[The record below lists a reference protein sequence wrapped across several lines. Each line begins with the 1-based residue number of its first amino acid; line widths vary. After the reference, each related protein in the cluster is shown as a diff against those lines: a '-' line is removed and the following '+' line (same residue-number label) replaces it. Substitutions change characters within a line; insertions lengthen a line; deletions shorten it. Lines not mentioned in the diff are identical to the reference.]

1 MEKLHSMDD
10 KRITKTKRNLKNTL
24 KKLLRR
30 KPFAAITVTELC
42 KDADT
47 SRITFYSH
55 YNGKYDLA
63 DELVH
68 DLFNEVSTT
77 LEQLQRQNNPA
88 GDPVLSAE
96 NMLNA
101 ILTCFESNREFFS
114 RLNIKDSPYLF
125 YAFHARILDAVEARL
140 SQTLRTQPDEVHRD
154 AVFLCAGLWNY
165 ISEGIR
171 QSCPISTLREKSI
184 ALVRSMLSVF
194 QTCANMNEPENPP
207 ERKRSD

>member
-1 MEKLHSMDD
+1 MDN

-24 KKLLRR
+24 RRLLRR

-42 KDADT
+42 RDADT

-63 DELVH
+63 DELVL
-68 DLFNEVSTT
+68 DLFGEVNLAMET
-77 LEQLQRQNNPA
+77 LQSRNNPG
-88 GDPVLSAE
+88 GDPVLAAE

-101 ILTCFESNREFFS
+101 ILTCFESNRDFFD

-125 YAFHARILDAVEARL
+125 YSFFSHILEAVENRL
-140 SQTLRTQPDEVHRD
+140 SQTLRTHPEEVHRD

-165 ISEGIR
+165 ISEGLR
-171 QSCPISTLREKSI
+171 QNCPVETLRSKSI
-184 ALVRSMLSVF
+184 ALVRSMLAVF
-194 QTCANMNEPENPP
+194 QTCAHMNPDTELNLKGSGLIE
-207 ERKRSD
+207 ELF